1 MFKKIFVGG
10 LILIVMLAVAAS
22 VYQNTLAVGGQ
33 AERTQVSTS
42 QAISAV
48 DQSGQTSDESAA
60 VVASIPDTQDITV
73 VEQASHT
80 AILSASGDL
89 SQEEAA
95 ALTYMVEEEKL
106 ARDVYHYLGDLW
118 DQNTFANIE
127 ESESNHVNAVIGLLE
142 TYDLEYE
149 LAEAGT
155 FQNPDLQELYDALIA
170 SGETD
175 LGSALTVGARIEDLD
190 IYDLEQFLGM
200 TTNPLLLDVFAS
212 LQCGSRNHL
221 RAFTSALET
230 LGLTYEPEFISQ
242 ESYQEILDGDRER
255 CN

>member
-1 MFKKIFVGG
+1 MKPHSFLPHARIAAFIPF
-10 LILIVMLAVAAS
+10 LILAGCQTDHDAEIPYETAANQQIGS
-22 VYQNTLAVGGQ
+22 SDGNADKAAPKPALTA
-33 AERTQVSTS
+33 
-42 QAISAV
+42 
-48 DQSGQTSDESAA
+48 SDE
-60 VVASIPDTQDITV
+60 
-73 VEQASHT
+73 
-80 AILSASGDL
+80 
-89 SQEEAA
+89 EA
-95 ALTYMVEEEKL
+95 LYFMLEEEKL